1 MTITVDGIHGA
12 LSAPLA
18 AAPQLALDLMCAGYS
33 VRINGLR
40 VRTYYGPG
48 YDYAEWA
55 EGDFEGTQVGSQPP
69 VA

>member
-18 AAPQLALDLMCAGYS
+18 AGPQLALDLLMAGYS

-40 VRTYYGPG
+40 VAVYYGPG
-48 YDYAEWA
+48 YDYVMWD
-55 EGDFEGTQVGSQPP
+55 EGDFAGQQVGTTP
-69 VA
+69 VS